1 LYPLPARATFDL
13 VPTPN
18 PPNRLILFDIDGTLL
33 TAGGAPRR
41 AFRRALVEH
50 FGTDGDEARTDFS
63 GKTDPQIVYELMG
76 AAGFADDHIEER
88 IEGLFE
94 HYLTGLERELAAE
107 DDDHRLHPGVAE
119 LVPALAD
126 DPRVLLGLVTGNVE
140 RGARLKL
147 ERFGLW
153 PSFRVGAF
161 GSDARERDRLPAIA
175 LERAR
180 RLTGRRFA
188 GHETVVVGDTPADVQ
203 CARAAGAVAVAV
215 ATGRP
220 SREQL
225 SASGPDYL
233 LGSLEEWPSLAAE
246 LGLTMDPILT

>member
-1 LYPLPARATFDL
+1 M
-13 VPTPN
+13 PT
-18 PPNRLILFDIDGTLL
+18 PNRLILFDIDGTLL

-41 AFRRALVEH
+41 AFRRSLIEY

-76 AAGFADDHIEER
+76 GAGFADVHIEER
-88 IEGLFE
+88 IEDLFE
-94 HYLTGLERELAAE
+94 HYLAGLERELATE
-107 DDDHRLHPGVAE
+107 DDGHRLHPGVAE
-119 LVPALAD
+119 LVAALAD
-126 DPRVLLGLVTGNVE
+126 DSRVLLGLVTGNVE

-147 ERFGLW
+147 DRFGLW

-175 LERAR
+175 LERALR
-180 RLTGRRFA
+180 MTGYRFA

-203 CARAAGAVAVAV
+203 CARAVGAVAVAV

-225 SASGPDYL
+225 AAAAPDHL
-233 LGSLEEWPSLAAE
+233 LDSLEEWPAVAPE
-246 LGLTMDPILT
+246 LGLAMESIPT

>member
-1 LYPLPARATFDL
+1 MPI
-13 VPTPN
+13 
-18 PPNRLILFDIDGTLL
+18 PNRLLLFDIDGTLL

-41 AFRRALVEH
+41 AFRRALIEH

-76 AAGFADDHIEER
+76 RAGFADDHIEER
-88 IEGLFE
+88 MADLFE
-94 HYLTGLERELAAE
+94 HYLAGLERELVAE
-107 DDDHRLHPGVAE
+107 DGHRLHPGVAE

-126 DPRVLLGLVTGNVE
+126 DSRVLLGLVTGNVE

-147 ERFGLW
+147 ERFDLW
-153 PSFRVGAF
+153 PRFRVGAF

-180 RLTGRRFA
+180 RLTGRSFA
-188 GHETVVVGDTPADVQ
+188 GHEAVIVGDTPADVQ
-203 CARAAGAVAVAV
+203 CARAAGAIAVAV

-220 SREQL
+220 SRAQL
-225 SASGPDYL
+225 AASSPDYL
-233 LGSLEEWPSLAAE
+233 LDSLEEWPTVAAE
-246 LGLTMDPILT
+246 LGLAMVPIST